1 MKNMEKLMVGFSL
14 RIAINGNFMKVG
26 AKVANFDTVQFWKL

>member
-1 MKNMEKLMVGFSL
+1 MVGFSL

-26 AKVANFDTVQFWKL
+26 AKVANFDTVQF